1 MLTANEISII
11 LEDPEVLESVQKLKS
26 DFCKKEAPYL
36 DISDHDFLSLII
48 MMPSISIT
56 LSTGDISLLEEM
68 ALNKKAR
75 TISKGGYY
83 LKKDPV
89 VYAMSFLVNNAS
101 EWEDRFFQAI
111 KLALAKSFDKSL
123 IEGEDLDSAKIS
135 ERDFK
140 KRLMNAPYMFI
151 RFLHSFFWDDTHED
165 LSDKRR
171 ISKVEFKKVQEI
183 GEKLDLSKTII
194 FRKFLDTFDVK

>member
-11 LEDPEVLESVQKLKS
+11 LEDQDVLESVQNLKNA
-26 DFCKKEAPYL
+26 FRNEEAPHL

-48 MMPSISIT
+48 MMPGISIT
-56 LSTGDISLLEEM
+56 LSTGNISLLEEM

-75 TISKGGYY
+75 TISKGGHY

-89 VYAMSFLVNNAS
+89 VYAMSFLLKSAQK
-101 EWEDRFFQAI
+101 WEDPFFETI
-111 KLALAKSFDKSL
+111 RLAMEKSFDKSL
-123 IEGEDLDSAKIS
+123 IDGEDLDASRVS
-135 ERDFK
+135 DREFK

-171 ISKVEFKKVQEI
+171 ISKIEFKKVQEI
-183 GEKLDLSKTII
+183 GDKLELSKTVI

>member
-11 LEDPEVLESVQKLKS
+11 LEDTEVLESVQKLKS
-26 DFCKKEAPYL
+26 EFIDEEAPYL

-48 MMPSISIT
+48 MMPSISMV
-56 LSTGDISLLEEM
+56 LSSGEISLLEEM
-68 ALNKKAR
+68 ALSKKAR

-89 VYAMSFLVNNAS
+89 VYAMRFLMNNAQK
-101 EWEDRFFQAI
+101 WEDRFFDTI
-111 KLALAKSFDKSL
+111 KLVMDKSFDKSL
-123 IEGEDLDSAKIS
+123 INDEDLDTSKVS
-135 ERDFK
+135 DKDFK

-165 LSDKRR
+165 LSDRRR
-171 ISKVEFKKVQEI
+171 ISKAEFQKVKEI
-183 GEKLDLSKTII
+183 GNKLDLSKTII

>member
-1 MLTANEISII
+1 MLTANEITII
-11 LEDPEVLESVQKLKS
+11 LEDTEVLESVQKLKS

-48 MMPSISIT
+48 MMPSITIT

-89 VYAMSFLVNNAS
+89 VYAMSFLVKNAS
-101 EWEDRFFQAI
+101 EWEDRFFQTI
-111 KLALAKSFDKSL
+111 KLAMAKSFDKSL

-135 ERDFK
+135 EREFK

-183 GEKLDLSKTII
+183 GIKLDLSKTII